1 MDQFWKKLKERYLLE
16 FPTATEHEITA
27 FYMKVTTLLPSFSG
41 NTEKCFKKIIT
52 EEKELKE
59 NGCHTKGIK

>member
-41 NTEKCFKKIIT
+41 NMGYMEHRN
-52 EEKELKE
+52 E
-59 NGCHTKGIK
+59 NAR